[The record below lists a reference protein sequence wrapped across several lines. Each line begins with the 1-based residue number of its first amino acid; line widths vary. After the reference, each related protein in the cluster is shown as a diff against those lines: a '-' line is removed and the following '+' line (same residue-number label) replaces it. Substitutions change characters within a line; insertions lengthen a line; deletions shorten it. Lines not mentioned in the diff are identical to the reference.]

1 MKLKRTRAAVL
12 LILFTAVGGA
22 QASVYDANPT
32 PEKVAEERIYSPY
45 VNRDYPDQVLFGDTH
60 FHTELSF
67 DAGLVGTSLDVDAG
81 YRFARGEK
89 VVSNSGQ
96 PVQLIRP
103 LDFLVITDHAEFIG
117 FAPQLRN
124 SAPELLSDPWGRE
137 MHELFNSGQDG
148 RMKAFR
154 RIMEDALVPP
164 FRNPMSS
171 NAAARSI
178 WIDFVEKAD
187 QYNEPG
193 RFTAMTGFEWTSSPK
208 QACSLVLK
216 LAEFFLHDL
225 QDLGVHRSH
234 AVARDPL

>member
-1 MKLKRTRAAVL
+1 MKTRALSLQTL
-12 LILFTAVGGA
+12 LMATGYLSMGA
-22 QASVYDANPT
+22 IHASIYDANPT
-32 PEKVAEERIYSPY
+32 PEKVAEERVYSPY
-45 VNRDYPDQVLFGDTH
+45 VNRDYPDQVFFGDTH

-117 FAPQLRN
+117 LAPQLRS
-124 SAPELLSDPWGRE
+124 SAPELLADPWGRK
-137 MHELFNSGQDG
+137 MHELFNAGQEG

-154 RIMEDALVPP
+154 EIMDTALVPP

-171 NAAARSI
+171 NDAARSI
-178 WIDFVEKAD
+178 WIDCPA
-187 QYNEPG
+187 
-193 RFTAMTGFEWTSSPK
+193 
-208 QACSLVLK
+208 
-216 LAEFFLHDL
+216 
-225 QDLGVHRSH
+225 
-234 AVARDPL
+234 